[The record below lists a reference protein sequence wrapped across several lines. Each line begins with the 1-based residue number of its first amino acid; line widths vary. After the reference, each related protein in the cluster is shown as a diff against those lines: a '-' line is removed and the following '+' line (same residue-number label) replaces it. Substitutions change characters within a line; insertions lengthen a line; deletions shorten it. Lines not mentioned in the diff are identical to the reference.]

1 MSELSPLVGIDVG
14 SAAVSVVVAV
24 EEDGRIR
31 IVGSGRAR
39 HQGSKKDIVSE
50 LDEVADAVREAAEE
64 AEAMASLP
72 VERAVVGLGGTPITG
87 MCATASVPITGRSST
102 VCPEDQ
108 HRALK
113 ACTRMNVPD
122 DYEVFS
128 ILPSGFAVDGQGG
141 LRTAVGMPGNRLDA
155 SAYVL
160 YTHKIHAQT
169 VVQVV
174 NRAGIEVTRL
184 AYEPMAAAQAVLTE
198 DERDLG
204 CLLLD
209 VGYGSTEW
217 IVYSDGAAIASGA
230 TPVGGRLFT
239 NDLAVMVKTTTGA
252 AERVKKEVG
261 ATPATA
267 GPRGGGVE
275 VPAIGEQGHLVVER
289 AFIAQIL
296 GERAR
301 DLFVRIHR
309 HLIEQGVERVPRAG
323 IVLTGGGAR
332 LTGITDRAQEILG
345 FEARLGTPLG
355 LTGSTEPVAGP
366 EWSVACGLALYQHR
380 ASHDETAI
388 GQGRPAG
395 VLSWIRDALNELFEI
410 GGGK

>member
-24 EEDGRIR
+24 EEDGRIKV
-31 IVGSGRAR
+31 VGSGRAR
-39 HQGSKKDIVSE
+39 HEGSKKDVISE
-50 LDEVADAVREAAEE
+50 LGQVAEAVREAAEE
-64 AEAMASLP
+64 AEAMSSLP
-72 VERAVVGLGGTPITG
+72 VERAVVGLGGTPVTG
-87 MCATASVPITGRSST
+87 MCATASVPVTGRSST
-102 VCPEDQ
+102 VCLEDQ
-108 HRALK
+108 HRALE

-122 DYEVFS
+122 DYQVLS
-128 ILPSGFAVDGQGG
+128 ILPAGFAVDGQGG
-141 LRTAVGMPGNRLDA
+141 LRTAVGIPGNRLDA

-160 YTHKIHAQT
+160 YTHKTHAQA
-169 VVQVV
+169 VVQAV
-174 NRAGIEVTRL
+174 NTAGIEVTRL
-184 AYEPMAAAQAVLTE
+184 AYEPVAAAEAVLTE

-209 VGYGSTEW
+209 LGYGSTEW

-239 NDLAVMVKTTTGA
+239 NDLAVMIKTTTGA
-252 AERVKKEVG
+252 AERVKREVG
-261 ATPATA
+261 ATPATS
-267 GPRGGGVE
+267 GPGGGGVE
-275 VPAIGEQGHLVVER
+275 VPAIGEQGHFLVER

-309 HLIEQGVERVPRAG
+309 QLIEQGVERAPRAG

-332 LTGITDRAQEILG
+332 LPGITERAQEILG
-345 FEARLGTPLG
+345 FKARLGTPLG
-355 LTGSTEPVAGP
+355 LMGSTEPVAGP

-380 ASHDETAI
+380 ASTDETAI
-388 GQGRPAG
+388 GQGRQTG
-395 VLSWIRDALNELFEI
+395 VLSWLRNALNELFEM
-410 GGGK
+410 GGGR